1 MPTSAITG
9 RVVPPNNISRITE
22 VTFRAASTV
31 IDGDDV
37 VPVGTKITYN
47 LTPQGE
53 LPEEAQLVQNGHY
66 IVLVRMEY
74 SIRGI
79 FSSHNAPIGSIHVGA
94 ESSYVLSDLIE
105 N

>member
-9 RVVPPNNISRITE
+9 RVVPPNNISRVTE
-22 VTFRAASTV
+22 VTFRAATTV

-37 VPVGTKITYN
+37 VPVGTKVTYS
-47 LTPQGE
+47 LSSSGE
-53 LPEEAQLVQNGHY
+53 LPPEAQLVQTGHY

-74 SIRGI
+74 SIGGI
-79 FSSHNAPIGSIHVGA
+79 HGSHNAPIGSIHVGT
-94 ESSYVLSDLIE
+94 ESSYVLADLIG